1 MDYDPHVNPYSP
13 HAGPTLGFALS
24 YRCGHNY
31 FLYTSFIQQC
41 DCFKALVCID
51 LYVLYCLPNIAFMCI
66 FQVVVI
72 FLFFT
77 FFLCFVVD
85 LCPGLFV
92 LQMRA
97 GVQLTWQEG
106 LR

>member
-13 HAGPTLGFALS
+13 HAGPKLGFAL
-24 YRCGHNY
+24 CHIVVVIII
-31 FLYTSFIQQC
+31 SFTQQC

-66 FQVVVI
+66 FQVVVV

-77 FFLCFVVD
+77 FFRCFVVD

-97 GVQLTWQEG
+97 GMQLTWQEG